1 VTGARVGV
9 DGGGSHTV
17 AVTDRGTRG
26 EAGPSNPSALGFEV
40 AADAIAAAIR
50 QATPE
55 PPERVAMGVAGAGRP
70 ADGARLAAEV
80 ARRLAIDPA
89 HVRVVQDVAILLPA
103 AGLASG
109 IALVAGTGSSAYGVR
124 ADGQSLTTGGWGYLL
139 GDEGSA
145 FYAGRAALMAVA
157 AADDGTGPPTAL
169 TDALLAELD
178 VSLPRDVITA
188 VYQAPLPRNR
198 IASLA
203 PAVVATAQAGDR
215 TAGDILA
222 EGARA
227 LGRCAV
233 AIARRLSLED
243 PTVVAVG
250 GMFQAG
256 PPTMAPLAAE
266 LSASGLRAPIL
277 LESEPAEGALRLA
290 MEMP

>member
-1 VTGARVGV
+1 VSGPRVGV

-40 AADAIAAAIR
+40 AADAIATAIR

-55 PPERVAMGVAGAGRP
+55 PPARVAMGVAGAGRP

-80 ARRLAIDPA
+80 ANRLGIDPA

-109 IALVAGTGSSAYGVR
+109 IALVAGTGSSAYGVG
-124 ADGQSLTTGGWGYLL
+124 ADGQTLTTGGWGYLL

-157 AADDGTGPPTAL
+157 ADDDGTGPPTAL
-169 TDALLAELD
+169 TLALMAELEIETA
-178 VSLPRDVITA
+178 RDLITA

-198 IASLA
+198 IAALA
-203 PAVVATAQAGDR
+203 PAVVAVASAGDR
-215 TAGDILA
+215 IAADILA
-222 EGARA
+222 DGARQ

-233 AIARRLSLED
+233 AIARRLSLDD

-256 PPTMAPLAAE
+256 PATMAPLADE
-266 LSASGLRAPIL
+266 LARAGLRAPML
-277 LESEPAEGALRLA
+277 LAAEPAVGALKLA
-290 MEMP
+290 TEMP